1 MGWRLYL
8 SLSTYFQN
16 FYGCNLFKTRMA
28 NVSVQR
34 LNMSFEKAGVIPD
47 FVQIK
52 VRNSDLELSMLY

>member
-16 FYGCNLFKTRMA
+16 SYGCNLFKTRMA